1 MSGGLPEEVHG
12 LPYQVKWTFAN
23 PKVLAIRP
31 GYARTHAETRLDF
44 LILVHTVR
52 FLSSRYMHA
61 GFHHQDVCLAKPEP
75 EPESRLEQILSG
87 ESANKVDKT

>member
-1 MSGGLPEEVHG
+1 M
-12 LPYQVKWTFAN
+12 